1 MTERRLLRVGHKGA
15 DLIAPGNTLASFDA
29 ALAAGVDMIEF
40 DVLIE
45 PPPDWRAISVRQA
58 ERRADATGRLLLA
71 HDWIDASRRS
81 PHTLEQGLG
90 HLGGESF
97 AGIEL
102 DVDLKLPGYELR
114 VLEALREHDLL
125 RRALISSQ
133 FRSSLRLIRSAEPS
147 VRLGWSV
154 PKLRRDP
161 FRYPPLVPATLTAL
175 YAVKAALPMR
185 AARAIRGGECD
196 ALMAHFRL
204 VTPALVRAVRAA
216 GGELYVW
223 TVDELPQIRALQQL
237 GVTGVI
243 TNDPRLFAGLD
254 AGVAV

>member
-15 DLIAPGNTLASFDA
+15 DLIAPGNTCESFDA
-29 ALAAGVDMIEF
+29 ARAAGVDMIEF

-45 PPPDWRAISVRQA
+45 PPADWRAISVRQA
-58 ERRADATGRLLLA
+58 ERRPGTTGRLLLA

-81 PHTLEQGLG
+81 PNTLEEGLE
-90 HLGGESF
+90 HLASESF

-114 VLEALREHDLL
+114 VLDALREHGLL
-125 RRALISSQ
+125 QRALISSQ
-133 FRSSLRLIRSAEPS
+133 FRSSLELIRRTEPS

-161 FRYPPLVPATLTAL
+161 FRYPPLIPATLAAL
-175 YAVKAALPMR
+175 YALRSVMPLR
-185 AARAIRGGECD
+185 AARAIRAGHCD
-196 ALMAHFRL
+196 ALMANWRL
-204 VTPALVRAVRAA
+204 VTPALVRAVRDA

-223 TVDELPQIRALQQL
+223 TVDELPQIRALEAL

-243 TNDPRLFAGLD
+243 TNDPRLFGAL
-254 AGVAV
+254 A